1 MTVID
6 SFHCVQ
12 RSNKPKSTRSTLI
25 VFPPLVLSFLP
36 FLNKFLQM
44 LRTILSCKFSS
55 LFEQIF
61 TNVKK
66 ILSCKNFPPFLKM
79 FFLQMLKTI
88 LSCLWRF
95 YIHRHRKIFRI
106 KFCIICAGDFY
117 KTLALNLKCFFFL
130 LWTWKQNFYD
140 FPP

>member
-44 LRTILSCKFSS
+44 LRTILSCKFFS
-55 LFEQIF
+55 LFE
-61 TNVKK
+61 NV
-66 ILSCKNFPPFLKM
+66 
-79 FFLQMLKTI
+79 FLQMLRTI

-95 YIHRHRKIFRI
+95 YIHRHRKIFRM
-106 KFCIICAGDFY
+106 KFGIICAGDFY
-117 KTLALNLKCFFFL
+117 KTLALNLKCFFYFEHENKIF
-130 LWTWKQNFYD
+130 TTSHHKCIS
-140 FPP
+140 